1 MYLYS
6 AYCVRCTYLLLLFDS
21 SSTGYVLFDMALTI
35 WAVILLDIAY
45 IAYIACAIY
54 VSFFLNIYFSAWYVR
69 HTVRSAHHL
78 IGGIVVNSTE

>member
-1 MYLYS
+1 MSLYKHTVYAVRIYFYYL
-6 AYCVRCTYLLLLFDS
+6 TLLQHM
-21 SSTGYVLFDMALTI
+21 LFDMALTI
-35 WAVILLDIAY
+35 WAVILLD

-69 HTVRSAHHL
+69 HTVRSAYHL

>member
-1 MYLYS
+1 MS
-6 AYCVRCTYLLLLFDS
+6 ICTCTVHTVCTYLLLLFDS
-21 SSTGYVLFDMALTI
+21 SSAGDVLFDMALTI
-35 WAVILLDIAY
+35 WAVILLD

-78 IGGIVVNSTE
+78 IEGIVVNSTE